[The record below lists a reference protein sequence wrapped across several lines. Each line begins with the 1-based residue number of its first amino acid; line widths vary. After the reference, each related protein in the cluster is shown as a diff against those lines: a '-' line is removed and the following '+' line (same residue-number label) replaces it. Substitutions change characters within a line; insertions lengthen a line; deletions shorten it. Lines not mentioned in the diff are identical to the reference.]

1 MQQRPPPYQLP
12 IRVSLRLRLG
22 CSAAVFEF
30 FPAAARARSV
40 SSNLRLSRYRGVSPD
55 NLVQPRFETPETTHQ
70 RNDVLNNTIK
80 CPHRFRRFKVHSLG
94 TKVAITSCF
103 DHVNGLFSPRII
115 IPFFPQLDVVIDPN
129 QKSLAPAK
137 CVRISLSRRVLALEG
152 LGLKYFRVK
161 VENNFILESR
171 D

>member
-1 MQQRPPPYQLP
+1 MP

-40 SSNLRLSRYRGVSPD
+40 SSNLRLSRYRRASPD

-70 RNDVLNNTIK
+70 RNEVLNDTIK
-80 CPHRFRRFKVHSLG
+80 CPHLFRSFKVYSLG
-94 TKVAITSCF
+94 STKFAVSSCF
-103 DHVNGLFSPRII
+103 DRINSLFSPRII
-115 IPFFPQLDVVIDPN
+115 IPFFPHLDVVIDSN

-137 CVRISLSRRVLALEG
+137 RVRIDFSRRVLALKG
-152 LGLKYFRVK
+152 LGLEYFRIK
-161 VENNFILESR
+161 VENNFILEPR